1 MAEYFFENG
10 ITPPQNVSSALLSDI
25 TYINDLKG
33 FGFGGG
39 RESIAGGFLPK
50 ENWDQDKSIDTY
62 VKHRAISFFEA
73 YRGGVS

>member
-39 RESIAGGFLPK
+39 HESIAGGVHEPR
-50 ENWDQDKSIDTY
+50 QAQ
-62 VKHRAISFFEA
+62 VR
-73 YRGGVS
+73 